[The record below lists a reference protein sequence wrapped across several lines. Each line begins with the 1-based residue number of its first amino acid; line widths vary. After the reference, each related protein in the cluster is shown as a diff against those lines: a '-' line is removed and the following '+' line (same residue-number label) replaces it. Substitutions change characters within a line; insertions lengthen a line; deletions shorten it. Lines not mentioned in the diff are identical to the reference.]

1 MPKTTH
7 PARSLGRYVL
17 YDRIASGGMAAVHL
31 GRLVGP
37 AGFARTVA
45 VKRVHPELAED
56 RDAVAMLIEEA
67 RLAARLHHP
76 NVAAALDVVIDGDG
90 AYVIMEYVHGESLAR
105 LLRASKQKGPPKP
118 DVVASIVSGALRGLH
133 AAHEARSERGE
144 PLEIVHRDV
153 SPQNILVGAD
163 GMSRLI
169 DFGIAKARIHT
180 TTLDGRLKGKLSYL
194 APEQV
199 RGGRATRRTDIYSA
213 GVVLW
218 EALTG
223 RRLFDGD
230 CPGAITEQILLG
242 WVEPPSKHVPE
253 LSDALEQVTMRALET
268 EPSRRFATAEDMAAA
283 LELAAPPAAA
293 ADVGAWVVSI
303 AGDVL
308 ADREARLRAIEESEH
323 FPPRSRSVR
332 VAVLAGLAAVLSG
345 APAIALY
352 ARSIANTHDT
362 IESARPS
369 GIDRASARPT
379 AVAPL
384 PGTSSPE
391 LSMHEPASFVESG
404 SVSTGLVQQATPV
417 PRRARKALAQ
427 APAPALDCD
436 PPYSATPDGIRIYKR
451 ECLRL

>member
-1 MPKTTH
+1 
-7 PARSLGRYVL
+7 
-17 YDRIASGGMAAVHL
+17 MAAVHF

-45 VKRVHPELAED
+45 VKRLHPELAED

-67 RLAARLHHP
+67 RLAAHLHHP
-76 NVAAALDVVIDGDG
+76 NVAATLDVVIDKDS
-90 AYVIMEYVHGESLAR
+90 AYVIMDYVHGESLAR
-105 LLRASKQKGPPKP
+105 LLRASKHKGLPKP
-118 DVVASIVSGALRGLH
+118 GVVASILSGALRGLH

-144 PLEIVHRDV
+144 PLEIIHRDV
-153 SPQNILVGAD
+153 SPQNVLIGVD

-242 WVEPPSKHVPE
+242 WIDPPSKHVTE
-253 LSDALEQVTMRALET
+253 VSEALDRVALRALESD
-268 EPSRRFATAEDMAAA
+268 PSRRFSTAEEMAKA
-283 LELAAPPAAA
+283 LELAEPPATI
-293 ADVGAWVVSI
+293 ADVGAWVVAI
-303 AGDVL
+303 AGDTF
-308 ADREARLRAIEESEH
+308 AERETLLRAIEESEGS
-323 FPPRSRSVR
+323 RSRSPARR
-332 VAVLAGLAAVLSG
+332 VAVFAGLAALLSG

-352 ARSIANTHDT
+352 ARSSGHANANAIAAATPAAGHT
-362 IESARPS
+362 SAPPAAIAPTQAAIS
-369 GIDRASARPT
+369 PENPVRAA
-379 AVAPL
+379 APL
-384 PGTSSPE
+384 AEAFG
-391 LSMHEPASFVESG
+391 V
-404 SVSTGLVQQATPV
+404 SVDPLPQTARV
-417 PRRARKALAQ
+417 PRRSRKVLAST
-427 APAPALDCD
+427 PSPALDCD